1 MCLAKENLIKNFF
14 NEWNFVDS
22 IPLQFH
28 NYNWCKQTIKK
39 NVVNE
44 KKTFSCFN
52 SQTITKFIKITY
64 T

>member
-1 MCLAKENLIKNFF
+1 MCLATKENLIKNFF

-39 NVVNE
+39 TWLMR
-44 KKTFSCFN
+44 KKETFSCFL
-52 SQTITKFIKITY
+52 
-64 T
+64 

>member
-39 NVVNE
+39 TWLMRK
-44 KKTFSCFN
+44 KKTFSCFL
-52 SQTITKFIKITY
+52 
-64 T
+64 